1 MYPLERERESERGC
15 VRVYVCV
22 RERECVCVYE
32 CALMQHSVAA
42 IDTAQRSKIVC
53 LSQLVISTLV

>member
-1 MYPLERERESERGC
+1 VS
-15 VRVYVCV
+15 
-22 RERECVCVYE
+22 VYE

-53 LSQLVISTLV
+53 LSQLVILISTLV